1 MAGASEKVL
10 WRVSNSPSLHMSPS
24 FIPSSEANGWCFRNR
39 SLEGSPN
46 CSSTPIRL
54 PVSFGCLGQRAVASE
69 KVLWRVPPTVFLYIC
84 LPVSNHLLRQM
95 AGASEEV
102 LWLPYITALL
112 YNLSPSLSRF
122 SGAKSC
128 RFRKD
133 SLEGSP
139 NCFSLH
145 MSPCFKPSSEANG
158 WCFRRGSLA
167 PLYNCSSL
175 QFVSQSLAVLWSKEL
190 SLQKRFF
197 GGFPQ
202 LFSTFVSQSPSVVW
216 GQGLLLQKRYSED
229 YPNCSLHLSP
239 SLLLDS
245 VYCVNS
251 RHLSSSLYT
260 STLRRCWSILWAF
273 LEGNS

>member
-1 MAGASEKVL
+1 MLQKRFFGGPPNCSL
-10 WRVSNSPSLHMSPS
+10 LSLHLSPS
-24 FIPSSEANGWCFRNR
+24 FLQVSATNGWCFRKS

-139 NCFSLH
+139 NC
-145 MSPCFKPSSEANG
+145 
-158 WCFRRGSLA
+158 
-167 PLYNCSSL
+167 
-175 QFVSQSLAVLWSKEL
+175 
-190 SLQKRFF
+190 
-197 GGFPQ
+197 
-202 LFSTFVSQSPSVVW
+202 
-216 GQGLLLQKRYSED
+216 
-229 YPNCSLHLSP
+229 SLHLSP
-239 SLLLDS
+239 SLLRLSRAVASENVFGGLPQLFSTFVPQSPTRLS
-245 VYCVNS
+245 VLCEFS
-251 RHLSSSLYT
+251 TSLIIPLHLHSASL
-260 STLRRCWSILWAF
+260 
-273 LEGNS
+273 LEHSMGFFGRKLLGPRFQVAS